1 MSGGPAGRRAGPG
14 GRGGPG
20 PGDTCPAGIFCRRGL
35 FGSNVIIRTALPSEF
50 TDIGDIRVA
59 AYQADGFLSA
69 ASRYAST
76 LRRLG
81 TVGDGDIL
89 VAAEDGQLL
98 GTIMLQHWPAAGEV
112 VRGPDEAEI
121 RALAVAP
128 AERRKGTGSALVRA
142 VIDRAASGGV
152 RHLVLC
158 TMTTMRTAHRLYEQ
172 AGFSR
177 LPERDWSPE
186 PGVTLLA
193 YGLVLPD
200 QP

>member
-1 MSGGPAGRRAGPG
+1 M
-14 GRGGPG
+14 
-20 PGDTCPAGIFCRRGL
+20 
-35 FGSNVIIRTALPSEF
+35 IIRAALPSEF
-50 TDIGDIRVA
+50 PEIGDIRVA

-76 LRRLG
+76 LRGLG
-81 TVGDGDIL
+81 TAGDGGIL
-89 VAAEDGQLL
+89 VAEEDGQLL
-98 GTIMLQHWPAAGEV
+98 GTVMLQHWPAAGEV

-128 AERRKGTGSALVRA
+128 VGRRRGTGSALVHA
-142 VIDRAASGGV
+142 VTDRAASSGV

-158 TMTTMRTAHRLYEQ
+158 TMANMRPAHRLYEQ

-200 QP
+200 RQ

>member
-1 MSGGPAGRRAGPG
+1 MSGGPAGRRAGLAAAAGHAREAPA
-14 GRGGPG
+14 
-20 PGDTCPAGIFCRRGL
+20 PAGIFCRRGL
-35 FGSNVIIRTALPSEF
+35 FGSDVIIRTALPSEF
-50 TDIGDIRVA
+50 TGIGDIRVA

-89 VAAEDGQLL
+89 VAEEDGQLL
-98 GTIMLQHWPAAGEV
+98 GTIMLQRWPAAGEV

-128 AERRKGTGSALVRA
+128 AGRRKGTGRALVHA
-142 VIDRAASGGV
+142 VIDRAASSGV

-193 YGLVLPD
+193 YGLVLPG
-200 QP
+200 QQ